1 MMYLALRGADAGV
14 YSTPVSMSVSLDVT
28 PLEASDS
35 GSSKGLDADLDA
47 GSSGGRGV
55 HHD

>member
-1 MMYLALRGADAGV
+1 MWLGPSGGGSGV
-14 YSTPVSMSVSLDVT
+14 YNTPAPMSVSLDVT

-47 GSSGGRGV
+47 GLSGGRGV
-55 HHD
+55 RHD